1 MELSRIVFQVE
12 HGNASRINVRTNA
25 VCRNKCGFWPLSDT
39 RGPHRGRLRLLQQR
53 DELRHAVQLGFDQI
67 ERGEG
72 LDINTD
78 EELREFFDDIKRE
91 EPQQLERRSET

>member
-1 MELSRIVFQVE
+1 MRVELTSEQMQFVE
-12 HGNASRINVRTNA
+12 SSVAS
-25 VCRNKCGFWPLSDT
+25 
-39 RGPHRGRLRLLQQR
+39 GRYPTQEALIADALRLLQHR

-72 LDINTD
+72 LDIDTD